1 MVKLMK
7 ACRAGLRRTTLCVG
21 VAVAALAGP
30 ALAQMR
36 PGPVVLTTHPLR
48 GGAYWITGGRSNT
61 GFVVGP
67 QGVVVLDTEI
77 PDAAAKMQVA
87 EIAKV
92 TSEPVSAIVVTH
104 ADPDHVGGLLVYPT
118 STPVLMQENA
128 RSEVVASANDPAA
141 PPMYKA
147 LYANLAERLPLD
159 TIGSQRTLTLG
170 GVHVALMHFGPAH
183 TAGDIIM
190 YLPDQKIVYGGDIL
204 VNYTRFPVIHL
215 GGSSLGW
222 EYSMKALLALDAD
235 TYVPGHGPILPKAE
249 LASRLRDE
257 QARREQIKAM
267 VVQGK
272 TLPEIQQAL
281 PDKTEVPMF
290 ITYTE
295 AVYAEL
301 TRGFPPPNPPW
312 DNVAKRPHS

>member
-1 MVKLMK
+1 MK
-7 ACRAGLRRTTLCVG
+7 AIKRYGPALRRTALAVG
-21 VAVAALAGP
+21 VAAAALAAP
-30 ALAQMR
+30 AVAQMR
-36 PGPVVLTTHPLR
+36 PGPAVLTTHPLHD
-48 GGAYWITGGRSNT
+48 GAYWVSGGRANT

-87 EIAKV
+87 EIARV
-92 TSEPVSAIVVTH
+92 TSEPISAVVVTH
-104 ADPDHVGGLLVYPT
+104 ADPDHVGGLLVFPA
-118 STPVLMQENA
+118 STPVLMQEND
-128 RSEVVASANDPAA
+128 RSEVIASAADPTA
-141 PPMYKA
+141 PPVYKA
-147 LYANLAERLPLD
+147 LYTQLVQRLPRD
-159 TIGSQRTLTLG
+159 TVGSERTTTLG
-170 GVHVALMHFGPAH
+170 GLRVVLLHYGPAH
-183 TAGDIIM
+183 TAGDLIM
-190 YLPDQKIVYGGDIL
+190 YLPDLKIVYGGDLL

-222 EYSMKALLALDAD
+222 EDSMKAMLALDAD
-235 TYVPGHGPILPKAE
+235 TYIPGHGPILSKAE
-249 LASRLRDE
+249 LTSRLHDE
-257 QARREQIKAM
+257 QVRREQIKAM

-281 PDKTEVPMF
+281 PDKTEEPMF

-312 DNVAKRPHS
+312 DNIAKRPRG